1 MGIQKFAD
9 RNITSEVPPRAG
21 TIDTGSAP
29 PALKSSPGK
38 PRAVRESEGTEN
50 LRAETTTK
58 QAPVQSTPTKSTGPS
73 APQHFD
79 EMGF

>member
-1 MGIQKFAD
+1 MGVQKFSD
-9 RNITSEVPPRAG
+9 SEVGSEVPKRVG

-29 PALKSSPGK
+29 PAPKSGPGRPK
-38 PRAVRESEGTEN
+38 AVRESEGTEN
-50 LRAETTTK
+50 LRAESTTK